1 MKFCT
6 NCGAKLEAGAKF
18 CTSCGQ
24 PVEQVATENANTVEE
39 KVEPAKVEV
48 LMPSKDKVSKSDEA
62 NEPDNKKKATNNSQ
76 IVIDKDSLNEGVA
89 KTKNYAQSY
98 WNWVRQSLKTPFD
111 SDEEAHNYY
120 GITTFAIMSFLL
132 SAMVVIPFHTI
143 IEKVN
148 SEASTKIVDPFG
160 FGGFIKYAI
169 LFFVIYAVYVGV
181 SYACLQYFSVNDKV
195 NFFEFVNRF
204 AHRFNYTAF
213 ALVVMILI
221 ELLTIGSFIDGH
233 PSKFIMYVT
242 GILIA
247 ASSAG
252 FSIAFFSM
260 FFDQKLKLKIDR
272 IFIALLAFVIL
283 SIILL
288 VIMNEFIIP
297 NIENTIIT
305 IAGSA
310 LGNIESVVQNLFS
323 NI

>member
-6 NCGAKLEAGAKF
+6 NCGAKLEEGAKF

-24 PVEQVATENANTVEE
+24 PVEQVATETANAVEE

-48 LMPSKDKVSKSDEA
+48 LMPSKDKNSKSDEV
-62 NEPDNKKKATNNSQ
+62 NEPENEKKTTNSSQ

-111 SDEEAHNYY
+111 SDEGAHNYY

-132 SAMVVIPFHTI
+132 SAMVVVPFHTV

-148 SEASTKIVDPFG
+148 SEASTRIVDPFG
-160 FGGFIKYAI
+160 FGGFIKYAV

-181 SYACLQYFSVNDKV
+181 SYACLQYFSVSDKV

-213 ALVVMILI
+213 ALAATVLI
-221 ELLTIGSFIDGH
+221 EVLTINSFMNGH
-233 PSKFIMYVT
+233 PSKFIMYT
-242 GILIA
+242 IGALIA
-247 ASSAG
+247 VSSAG

-260 FFDQKLKLKIDR
+260 FFDQKLNLKIDR
-272 IFIALLAFVIL
+272 IFIALSAFVIL
-283 SIILL
+283 LIVLII
-288 VIMNEFIIP
+288 IMNEFIIP

-310 LGNIESVVQNLFS
+310 LGNFESVLQNLFS
-323 NI
+323 NF